1 MFQTVRVIRF
11 VFESIFNYFV
21 VKLLATIVS
30 DRPREP
36 LMDDRRDVPRNPVR
50 SQLRTYEQE
59 EFIETRQTTYVHS
72 QPEPYDRDEY
82 HPQRESNP
90 ALAPQPPQANV
101 HHYTVLNIQPSV
113 KYNGRPD
120 SSSGYKPDI
129 PGPAGYK
136 PDASGPVDEEVITPM
151 ERKVP
156 PTPLFTE
163 TNKPQV
169 EPSMRSSG
177 RKEVEPAVLRKNQ
190 PASYHPENR
199 PPLEPAAQLRKTQP
213 ASYHSE
219 NRPPLEPA
227 AQLRKNQPAS
237 YHSENRPPLEPVAQL
252 RKNQPSPMFAE
263 PKAPS
268 QPLEPTPLRSSGR
281 RVPLETEI
289 VDLESSPSSKVYA
302 TASEEVRYEAPT
314 ILNKLKKI
322 AVVAGDDIEMKC
334 TIEGYPKP
342 FVQWYRNS
350 IPINGDG
357 RISPSEVCDSV
368 FHTNLSKDSPILI
381 CYFDVF

>member
-1 MFQTVRVIRF
+1 
-11 VFESIFNYFV
+11 
-21 VKLLATIVS
+21 
-30 DRPREP
+30 
-36 LMDDRRDVPRNPVR
+36 MDDRRDIPRNPVR

-177 RKEVEPAVLRKNQ
+177 RKEVEPAVLRK
-190 PASYHPENR
+190 
-199 PPLEPAAQLRKTQP
+199 TQP

-237 YHSENRPPLEPVAQL
+237 YHPENRPPLEPVAQL

-281 RVPLETEI
+281 RMPLETEI

-357 RISPSEVCDSV
+357 RISPSEVFDSV
-368 FHTNLSKDSPILI
+368 FSRRFMKWNATIIVTFFSIHTNWPK
-381 CYFDVF
+381 